1 MIKNSKKQSR
11 SLQRRIHGKI
21 SLSNN
26 ISEFASRTTE
36 EGNFIPIFWSYFF
49 LFFEGRLLIFL
60 YVRYPN
66 NEQFLHPKVFCQ
78 IDLFSNE

>member
-36 EGNFIPIFWSYFF
+36 EGKNNSYLLELFF
-49 LFFEGRLLIFL
+49 LFFERRLLIFL